1 MIFFPLKPRCVHL
14 LEHVFFFPLSEF
26 HSDQKKKNREQERRD
41 KFEKPKNQLYKQN
54 DDLLPDY
61 RSDIGGAVVPE
72 GTREERGSRVH
83 LRGPE
88 LVVREAVRGER
99 TRDRDRVPVHQEVR
113 AILRDG
119 ELRDVRAR
127 FVRRPQWGAK
137 LVGPDASAATF
148 QFSRRSEFAAV
159 HFVTDLRRV
168 KGEDEIYQ
176 HLAANTYLIDL
187 ALTDENVRD
196 ATEEHA
202 SVMELVHDHV
212 FLQKS
217 LPSWITVKRGKDPAA
232 VPLCQPAP
240 SCLICSKRALL
251 TPDIMQKLWLA
262 KQGRR
267 LWLGSAAI
275 AALMS

>member
-1 MIFFPLKPRCVHL
+1 MMIFFPTIAVILVGL
-14 LEHVFFFPLSEF
+14 LYLRAHV
-26 HSDQKKKNREQERRD
+26 KNV
-41 KFEKPKNQLYKQN
+41 
-54 DDLLPDY
+54 
-61 RSDIGGAVVPE
+61 GA
-72 GTREERGSRVH
+72 GCIC
-83 LRGPE
+83 
-88 LVVREAVRGER
+88 VVRSWWSGKPYVVNGPATVIEFPFIRKCVPFCATANFEMCER
-99 TRDRDRVPVHQEVR
+99 DSC
-113 AILRDG
+113 
-119 ELRDVRAR
+119 DVLK
-127 FVRRPQWGAK
+127 WGAK